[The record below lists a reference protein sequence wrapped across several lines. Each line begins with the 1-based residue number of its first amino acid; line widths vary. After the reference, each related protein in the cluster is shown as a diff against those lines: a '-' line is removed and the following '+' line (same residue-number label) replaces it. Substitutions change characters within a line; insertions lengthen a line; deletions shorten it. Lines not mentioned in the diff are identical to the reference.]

1 MRSGWLLRRLLQAA
15 VTAVVIVLVGFLLIH
30 LAPGDPVLALAGEH
44 GDAAYYDFMRERF
57 GLDRPLPERIL
68 AWFGR
73 LARGDF
79 GVSYVHGRP
88 AMAVIAERLP
98 PTLLLAGTSLLL
110 STVLGL
116 LAGIAAATRH
126 RRWPD
131 TAVTVGAL
139 VLYASPVFWLGQLA
153 ILGLA
158 FGLGWFPIQG
168 MVTPGS
174 DATGAARWLDVAH
187 HLALPALVLA
197 SQQIAAIARLTRESM
212 VEELASDH
220 VRTARSK
227 GLSEARVTAVHAL
240 PRALLPV
247 VTILGTR
254 LGFLVAG
261 AVLVEIVFGWPGI
274 GRLLVDAIQNG
285 DAPIL
290 LGIFTLVAAG
300 VLLGNLLADLAYA
313 RLDPRIRYG

>member
-1 MRSGWLLRRLLQAA
+1 MSGRYLVRRAVQALLTAA
-15 VTAVVIVLVGFLLIH
+15 AIVLIGFLLIH

-44 GDAAYYDFMRERF
+44 GDAAYFALMRERF
-57 GLDRPLPERIL
+57 GLDRPLPERL
-68 AWFGR
+68 ATYFGR
-73 LARGDF
+73 LVRGDF
-79 GVSYVHGRP
+79 GLSYIHGRP

-98 PTLLLAGTSLLL
+98 PTLLLAGTSLVL

-116 LAGIAAATRH
+116 LAGVAAGTRH

-131 TAVTVGAL
+131 AVVSVGAL
-139 VLYASPVFWLGQLA
+139 TLYASPVFWLGQLA

-158 FGLGWFPIQG
+158 FGLGVFPIQG

-174 DATGAARWLDVAH
+174 EATGPERWLDVAR

-197 SQQIAAIARLTRESM
+197 SQQLAAIARLTREALIDEM
-212 VEELASDH
+212 ASDH
-220 VRTARSK
+220 VRTARAK
-227 GLSEARVTAVHAL
+227 GLPPWRVTLVHAL

-247 VTILGTR
+247 VTVLGSR
-254 LGFLVAG
+254 LGFLVSG

-274 GRLLVDAIQNG
+274 GRLLVDAVQTR
-285 DAPIL
+285 DSPVL
-290 LGIFTLVAAG
+290 LGIFTLVAFG

-313 RLDPRIRYG
+313 RLDPRVRYG

>member
-1 MRSGWLLRRLLQAA
+1 MRPGWLLRRLLQVVA
-15 VTAVVIVLVGFLLIH
+15 TAVVIVLVGFLLIH

-57 GLDRPLPERIL
+57 GLDRPLPERTL
-68 AWFGR
+68 AYFGR

-116 LAGIAAATRH
+116 LAGTAAATRH
-126 RRWPD
+126 GRWPD
-131 TAVTVGAL
+131 AAVSVGAL

-174 DATGAARWLDVAH
+174 EAAGMARWLDVAH

-197 SQQIAAIARLTRESM
+197 SQQVAAIARLTRESM
-212 VEELASDH
+212 IEELASDH
-220 VRTARSK
+220 VRTARAK
-227 GLSEARVTAVHAL
+227 GLGPARVTAVHAL

-247 VTILGTR
+247 VTILGAR

-274 GRLLVDAIQNG
+274 GRLLVDAVQNG
-285 DAPIL
+285 DGPIL
-290 LGIFTLVAAG
+290 LGIFTLVAFG
-300 VLLGNLLADLAYA
+300 VLVGNLLADLAYA